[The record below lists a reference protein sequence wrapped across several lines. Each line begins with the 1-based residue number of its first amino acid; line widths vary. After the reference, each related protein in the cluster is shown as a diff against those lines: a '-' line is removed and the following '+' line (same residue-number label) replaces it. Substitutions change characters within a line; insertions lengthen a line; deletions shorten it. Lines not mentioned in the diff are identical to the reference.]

1 MIMNVFNYNTL
12 TKQLEINEPEILL
25 VKEFKAL
32 IQRDKSTEK
41 DRATR
46 ELSYIYLA
54 IDWKSPYSQYSEHE
68 RHDEAISDSGLTE
81 SEFNDPIFREACRKY
96 RALQDSNKSIKL
108 LEAAKRAADQ
118 FIDYFE
124 TIVDLNERD
133 NNGKPVFQAEKVMK
147 EMATLHKVHE
157 ELITL
162 EDQVKKELTEQSTVR
177 AGAVDGFDPGDF

>member
-1 MIMNVFNYNTL
+1 MNVFNYNTL

-32 IQRDKSTEK
+32 IQRDKSAEK

-96 RALQDSNKSIKL
+96 RKLQESNKSVKL
-108 LEAAKRAADQ
+108 LEAARRAADQ

-133 NNGKPVFQAEKVMK
+133 INGKPIFSAEKVMK
-147 EMATLHKVHE
+147 EMAQLSNVHE
-157 ELITL
+157 QLITL
-162 EDQVKKELTEQSTVR
+162 EKEVKESVSQESATRGGVNT
-177 AGAVDGFDPGDF
+177 GYDPGDF

>member
-1 MIMNVFNYNTL
+1 MNFFVFNSIN
-12 TKQLEINEPEILL
+12 KQLEINEPEIFL

-32 IQRDKSTEK
+32 INRDKTKKK
-41 DRATR
+41 DRVTR

-54 IDWKSPYSQYSEHE
+54 IDWKSPYNQYSELE
-68 RHDEAISDSGLTE
+68 RHEEAINDSELSE
-81 SEFNDPIFREACRKY
+81 EEFNDPIFREACRKY
-96 RALQDSNKSIKL
+96 RQLQDSNKSIKL

-133 NNGKPVFQAEKVMK
+133 ANGKPVFQAEKVMK
-147 EMATLHKVHE
+147 EMAMLNKVHE

-162 EDQVKKELTEQSTVR
+162 EDQVKKELTEQSTIR